1 MNQVAT
7 NFQLTN
13 EQKVA
18 FNIIATDVICRNVFR
33 LPDWINRKPLV
44 MFLTG
49 PGGTGKTHVVRA
61 VQKVMDVYGL
71 AHGYRSLAP
80 TANAASLING
90 TTLHSGCNIKI
101 RSKSKLSS
109 NLANA

>member
-1 MNQVAT
+1 MDNVALDF
-7 NFQLTN
+7 NLTH
-13 EQKVA
+13 EQIIA
-18 FNIIATDVICRNVFR
+18 FNIITTDVICRHVFHST
-33 LPDWINRKPLV
+33 DWLHRKPLV

-61 VQKVMDVYGL
+61 VQKVMDLYGL
-71 AHGYRSLAP
+71 NHGYRSLAP

-101 RSKSKLSS
+101 RSK
-109 NLANA
+109 